1 MRAARPPEKAN
12 DPMSSLA
19 FEVVILFVLIL
30 ANGVFAMSEA
40 AVISARKTRLQQRA
54 NAGDAKARAALDLAN
69 EPSSFLA
76 TVQIGI
82 TLIGILAGAFG
93 GATLAKHLAGVLR
106 EIDFLARYADALSL
120 AIVVLIITYL
130 SLIIG
135 ELVPK
140 NLALSRP
147 EDIAAAVAG
156 PMSLLSRLTAP
167 LVFTL
172 SASTNLVLRLFGVT
186 ASAESPVTEEE
197 INVMIG
203 QGTDLGAYVE
213 TERDMVARIFHLADL
228 RVGALM
234 TPRTEIDWFDTSD
247 SPDVIRS
254 KLIASPHSH
263 FPVASGDL
271 DSIQGIVHA
280 ADVLE
285 RLLCNQPLDM
295 GADLQRP
302 LFVPE
307 TTLALSVFDMFKKTG
322 TRIAVVIDEYGG
334 VQGLVTLT
342 DILEEVVGDVTVSQE
357 TIELQ
362 IVQRDDGSWLLD
374 GLVSVQRLADLL
386 HITALE
392 ENARYETLGGFV
404 MSELERIPA
413 TGDSFEAFGYRFE
426 VVDMDGH
433 RVDKVLAMP
442 APLTAAPE

>member
-1 MRAARPPEKAN
+1 
-12 DPMSSLA
+12 MSSLA
-19 FEVVILFVLIL
+19 FEVLILVLLIL
-30 ANGVFAMSEA
+30 ANGLFAMSEA
-40 AVISARKTRLQQRA
+40 AVISSRKARLKGRA

-69 EPSSFLA
+69 EPSTFLA
-76 TVQIGI
+76 TIQIGI

-93 GATLAKHLAGVLR
+93 GATLARHLAAAFRDVS
-106 EIDFLARYADALSL
+106 FLARYADALGL

-140 NLALSRP
+140 SLALSRP

-156 PMSLLSRLTAP
+156 PMSVLSRLTAP
-167 LVFTL
+167 LVLTL
-172 SASTNLVLRLFGVT
+172 SASTSLVLRLLGVRA
-186 ASAESPVTEEE
+186 ASESPVTEDE
-197 INVMIG
+197 INVMID
-203 QGTDLGAYVE
+203 QGTDLGAFAE
-213 TERDMVARIFHLADL
+213 TERDMIARIFRLADL

-234 TPRTEIDWFDTSD
+234 TPRTEIDWFDTGD
-247 SPDVIRS
+247 SPDEIRS

-280 ADVLE
+280 ADVVE

-295 GADLQRP
+295 NADLQRP

-322 TRIAVVIDEYGG
+322 QHIAVVIDEYGG

-342 DILEEVVGDVTVSQE
+342 DILEEVVGDVAISQE
-357 TIELQ
+357 TIEPQ

-374 GLVSVQRLADLL
+374 GLVSIQRLADLL
-386 HITALE
+386 SIAALQG
-392 ENARYETLGGFV
+392 NARYETLGGFV
-404 MSELERIPA
+404 MSELGRIPA
-413 TGDSFEAFGYRFE
+413 AGDSFVAFGYRFE
-426 VVDMDGH
+426 VMDMDGH
-433 RVDKVLAMP
+433 RVDKVLVMP
-442 APLTAAPE
+442 APLTAAPG